1 LSNGAV
7 HAGLWM
13 LLYATLK
20 NKFEENHRMRASRL
34 VLALL
39 LTIGGSVSAQIYP
52 NKQVTVIVPF
62 SAGGSVDLVAR
73 TLGKRMSDV
82 WRQPVVVVN
91 RPGASGNIGAA
102 FVARAA
108 PDGYTLLCG
117 STALSISPSTYKKLS
132 YDVLKDLAPISQLV
146 ATPNLL
152 VVHPVMPAKSV
163 RELVALA
170 KARPD
175 LLTAA
180 SAGAGTSAHFSLEL
194 FKSMAGVKIAH
205 IPYKGAAPASVA
217 VAGGEVDMALLPIV
231 AVVPLV
237 KAGKLRALGVTT
249 LKRSSAL
256 PGIPTISEAGVKG
269 YEASSWSAMLAPA
282 GTPRRIIDMVHAAIM
297 DAIRSAE
304 VRSVLSRLGGQ
315 PIGSSPD
322 QFARTLRAEIAKW
335 RNVAKRAGIK
345 PH

>member
-1 LSNGAV
+1 
-7 HAGLWM
+7 
-13 LLYATLK
+13 
-20 NKFEENHRMRASRL
+20 MRAINFVL
-34 VLALL
+34 VLLL
-39 LTIGGSVSAQIYP
+39 GITGSVFAQIYP
-52 NKQVTVIVPF
+52 AKKVTVIVPF

-73 TLGKRMSDV
+73 TLGKRMSEI
-82 WRQPVVVVN
+82 WRQPVIIVN
-91 RPGASGNIGAA
+91 RPGASGNIGAEL
-102 FVARAA
+102 VSRAT

-117 STALSISPSTYKKLS
+117 STALSISPSSYKKLS

-170 KARPD
+170 KAKPD

-194 FKSMAGVKIAH
+194 FKSMAGVKITH
-205 IPYKGAAPASVA
+205 IPYKGAAPSAVA
-217 VAGGEVDMALLPIV
+217 VVGGEVDMALLPIV

-249 LKRSSAL
+249 LKRSPAL

-269 YEASSWSAMLAPA
+269 YEAASWSAMLAPA
-282 GTPRRIIDMVHAAIM
+282 GTPRRIIDIIHAAIV
-297 DAIRSAE
+297 DAFRSSQ
-304 VRSVLSRLGGQ
+304 VKSVLSRLGGE

-322 QFARTLRAEIAKW
+322 EFARALRAEIAKW
-335 RNVAKRAGIK
+335 RDVAKRAGIK
-345 PH
+345 PR

>member
-1 LSNGAV
+1 
-7 HAGLWM
+7 
-13 LLYATLK
+13 
-20 NKFEENHRMRASRL
+20 MRASAFT
-34 VLALL
+34 LALL
-39 LTIGGSVSAQIYP
+39 LGITGSVSAQNYP
-52 NKQVTVIVPF
+52 DKQITVIVPF

-73 TLGKRMSDV
+73 TLGKRMSEV

-91 RPGASGNIGAA
+91 RPGASGNIGATS
-102 FVARAA
+102 VSRAA

-205 IPYKGAAPASVA
+205 IPYKGAAPSSIA

-256 PGIPTISEAGVKG
+256 PSVPTISEAGVKG

-282 GTPRRIIDMVHAAIM
+282 GTPRRIIDLIHAAIVGAL
-297 DAIRSAE
+297 DSAE
-304 VRSVLSRLGGQ
+304 VKSVLSRLGGE

-322 QFARTLRAEIAKW
+322 DFARTLRAEIAKW
-335 RNVAKRAGIK
+335 QIVAKRAGIK
-345 PH
+345 PR

>member
-1 LSNGAV
+1 
-7 HAGLWM
+7 
-13 LLYATLK
+13 
-20 NKFEENHRMRASRL
+20 MRLFRF
-34 VLALL
+34 VLCALL
-39 LTIGGSVSAQIYP
+39 GFAGSVCAQSYP
-52 NKQVTVIVPF
+52 QKQVTVIVPF

-73 TLGKRMSDV
+73 TLGKRMSEI

-102 FVARAA
+102 AVARAA

-132 YDVLKDLAPISQLV
+132 YDVLTDLAPISQLV

-205 IPYKGAAPASVA
+205 IPYKGAAPSSVA

-237 KAGKLRALGVTT
+237 KAGRLRALAVTT

-256 PGIPTISEAGVKG
+256 PGIPTISEAGVSG

-282 GTPRRIIDMVHAAIM
+282 GTPASVINSVHAAIV
-297 DAIRSAE
+297 DAFGSAE
-304 VRSVLSRLGGQ
+304 VKSVFSRLGGE
-315 PIGSSPD
+315 PIGSSPEE
-322 QFARTLRAEIAKW
+322 FARALRAEITKW
-335 RNVAKRAGIK
+335 RGVAKRAGIK
-345 PH
+345 PR

>member
-1 LSNGAV
+1 
-7 HAGLWM
+7 
-13 LLYATLK
+13 
-20 NKFEENHRMRASRL
+20 MRASAFT
-34 VLALL
+34 LALL
-39 LTIGGSVSAQIYP
+39 LGISGSVSAQNYP
-52 NKQVTVIVPF
+52 DKQVTVIVPF

-73 TLGKRMSDV
+73 TLGKRMSEV

-91 RPGASGNIGAA
+91 RPGASGNIGATS
-102 FVARAA
+102 VSRAA

-205 IPYKGAAPASVA
+205 IPYKGAAPSSIA

-256 PGIPTISEAGVKG
+256 PSVPTISEAGVKG

-282 GTPRRIIDMVHAAIM
+282 GTPRRIIDLIHAAIVG
-297 DAIRSAE
+297 ALGSAE
-304 VRSVLSRLGGQ
+304 VKSVLSRLGGE

-322 QFARTLRAEIAKW
+322 DFARTLRAEIAKW
-335 RNVAKRAGIK
+335 QNVAKRAGIK
-345 PH
+345 PR

>member
-1 LSNGAV
+1 
-7 HAGLWM
+7 
-13 LLYATLK
+13 
-20 NKFEENHRMRASRL
+20 MRASAFT
-34 VLALL
+34 LALL
-39 LTIGGSVSAQIYP
+39 LGISGSVSAQNYP
-52 NKQVTVIVPF
+52 DKQVTVIVPF

-73 TLGKRMSDV
+73 TLGKRMSEV

-91 RPGASGNIGAA
+91 RPGASGNIGATS
-102 FVARAA
+102 VSRAA

-205 IPYKGAAPASVA
+205 IPYKGAAPSSIA

-256 PGIPTISEAGVKG
+256 PSVPTISEAGVKG

-282 GTPRRIIDMVHAAIM
+282 GTPRRIIDLIHAAIVGAL
-297 DAIRSAE
+297 DSAE
-304 VRSVLSRLGGQ
+304 VKSVLSRLGGE

-322 QFARTLRAEIAKW
+322 DFARTLRAEIAKW
-335 RNVAKRAGIK
+335 QIVAKRAGIK
-345 PH
+345 PR

>member
-1 LSNGAV
+1 
-7 HAGLWM
+7 
-13 LLYATLK
+13 
-20 NKFEENHRMRASRL
+20 MRATGL
-34 VLALL
+34 FLALL
-39 LTIGGSVSAQIYP
+39 LWITGSVFAQTYP
-52 NKQVTVIVPF
+52 RKQVTVIVPF
-62 SAGGSVDLVAR
+62 SPGGSVDVVAR
-73 TLGKRMSDV
+73 TLGKRMSEV

-91 RPGASGNIGAA
+91 RPGASGNIGAEL
-102 FVARAA
+102 VSRAA

-117 STALSISPSTYKKLS
+117 STALSISPSSYKKLS

-152 VVHPVMPAKSV
+152 VVHPVIPAKSV

-170 KARPD
+170 KAKPD

-194 FKSMAGVKIAH
+194 FKSMAGVKIRH
-205 IPYKGAAPASVA
+205 IPYKGAAPSAIA
-217 VAGGEVDMALLPIV
+217 VVSGEVDMALLPIV

-249 LKRSSAL
+249 SKRSPAF
-256 PGIPTISEAGVKG
+256 PEIPTISEAGVKG

-282 GTPRRIIDMVHAAIM
+282 STPRRVIDAIHAAIV
-297 DAIRSAE
+297 DAFGSAE
-304 VRSVLSRLGGQ
+304 VKSVLARLGGE
-315 PIGSSPD
+315 PIGSSPEE
-322 QFARTLRAEIAKW
+322 FARTLRAEITKW

-345 PH
+345 PR